1 MAMEDMMM
9 TAVKMSAAVN
19 VADMAIATQA
29 MRVMVATQAMLATEA
44 LLATEAMEA
53 MEAMEDMEAMEAM
66 EAMMTAVKMSAA
78 VNAVVTAMVD
88 MVDMAIAMVDMDM
101 EDTLMA
107 EMTTDMAT
115 HITR

>member
-1 MAMEDMMM
+1 MAM
-9 TAVKMSAAVN
+9 
-19 VADMAIATQA
+19 VAM
-29 MRVMVATQAMLATEA
+29 
-44 LLATEAMEA
+44 
-53 MEAMEDMEAMEAM
+53 
-66 EAMMTAVKMSAA
+66 MMTAVKMSAA

-101 EDTLMA
+101 EDTLVA

>member
-1 MAMEDMMM
+1 M
-9 TAVKMSAAVN
+9 
-19 VADMAIATQA
+19 
-29 MRVMVATQAMLATEA
+29 
-44 LLATEAMEA
+44 
-53 MEAMEDMEAMEAM
+53 AM

-78 VNAVVTAMVD
+78 VNAVVTA

>member
-1 MAMEDMMM
+1 
-9 TAVKMSAAVN
+9 
-19 VADMAIATQA
+19 
-29 MRVMVATQAMLATEA
+29 
-44 LLATEAMEA
+44 
-53 MEAMEDMEAMEAM
+53 
-66 EAMMTAVKMSAA
+66 
-78 VNAVVTAMVD
+78 